1 MRVVLRSSSE
11 AGRRAQAFT
20 LIELLVVIAIIAV
33 LIGLLL
39 PAVQKVR
46 EAASRM
52 QCTNN
57 LKQIGL
63 AIHNHHDTYSKFP
76 EESRGPSVFTAL
88 LPYIEQDNLYKIV
101 RPISAAAWDAASPVK
116 IYICPSRRSP
126 HATIGKVDYA
136 MAMDDT
142 WWFGP
147 DAPATHWRPIL
158 YGATGGIPFP
168 INSALTLTHVSSGDG
183 TSSTFMM
190 AGKAMRP
197 SDYLN
202 ATPEGGACGDCLT
215 FAWASS
221 PNRTPGDPNSGVTW
235 HYNHLRMPYGFIQDA
250 EKLPPIGT
258 GIDWI
263 PTARHSS
270 RSRSMG
276 SPHPGGMPVLF
287 GDAAVR
293 NVTYNIDNLLC
304 SQMWFYNDGVVI
316 SNQP

>member
-1 MRVVLRSSSE
+1 MRMTPRSSE
-11 AGRRAQAFT
+11 AGRRASGFT
-20 LIELLVVIAIIAV
+20 LIELLVVIAIIAI

-57 LKQIGL
+57 MKQIGL

-76 EESRGPSVFTAL
+76 EESRGPSVFVSI
-88 LPYIEQDNLYKIV
+88 LPFIEQDNLYKIV
-101 RPISAAAWDAASPVK
+101 RPISAATWDAAGPVK
-116 IYICPSRRSP
+116 IYICPSRRSVP
-126 HATIGKVDYA
+126 TTGKVDYA

-158 YGATGGIPFP
+158 YGATGGIPYP
-168 INSALTLTHVSSGDG
+168 IPGLALTLTHVSGGDG
-183 TSSTFMM
+183 TSNTFMM
-190 AGKAMRP
+190 AGQAVRT

-202 ATPEGGACGDCLT
+202 AKPEGGACGDCLT
-215 FAWASS
+215 YAWAST
-221 PNRTPGDPNSGVTW
+221 PNLIPGDPNSGVTW
-235 HYNHLRMPYGFIQDA
+235 HYNHLRMPYGFIQDSN
-250 EKLPPIGT
+250 KPFPVGT

-263 PTARHSS
+263 PTVRHSS
-270 RSRSMG
+270 FSRSMG

-287 GDAAVR
+287 GDGAVR
-293 NVTYNIDNLLC
+293 TVTYNIDNLLC

-316 SNQP
+316 PNQP